1 MSESVKVPYYC
12 IYINGVELDEYR
24 MSMLESIVFEDTSSG
39 SDLLT
44 LTFYDPDLVLL
55 SANIFMEVC

>member
-1 MSESVKVPYYC
+1 MSESVRVPYYC

-24 MSMLESIVFEDTSSG
+24 MNMLESIVFEDTSSG

-44 LTFYDPDLVLL
+44 
-55 SANIFMEVC
+55 